1 MSKIMWGKIMKAKI
15 TKAGDDEAAEIRGA
29 IASRKRQ

>member
-1 MSKIMWGKIMKAKI
+1 MSKIMWGKI
-15 TKAGDDEAAEIRGA
+15 TKAGNEAAEIRGA